1 MPQNASFGP
10 AGKQAE
16 REIVMGVDEFE
27 TIRLIDLEGLTQE
40 ACAAQMGVGRTT
52 VQAILGSA
60 RQKLAQCLV
69 GGMGLDHCRGRLCIV
84 PRGCP
89 WLRPRLPAGPA
100 VRLRHGADATK
111 TERFEE
117 ETTMRIAVTY
127 EDGKVFQHFGHTEQ
141 FKLDDV
147 EEGQVKA
154 TEVISTDGN
163 GHGALA
169 RFLQEH
175 KVDTLICGGI
185 GGGAQQALA
194 LAGINLYGGVKGDA
208 DQAVAD
214 CWPASWP
221 MILRPGATITT
232 MPTGRTMIAMATA
245 IPAAAIAAPTNKREA
260 DFRSAPGAAGAR
272 SAH

>member
-52 VQAILGSA
+52 VQAIYGSA

-69 GGMGLDHCRGRLCIV
+69 GGMGLTIAGGDYVLCQGDA
-84 PRGCP
+84 PGCGRGC
-89 WLRPRLPAGPA
+89 RQGRRCGY
-100 VRLRHGADATK
+100 RHGADATK

-127 EDGKVFQHFGHTEQ
+127 EDGKV
-141 FKLDDV
+141 
-147 EEGQVKA
+147 KA
-154 TEVISTDGN
+154 TEVISTDVN

-175 KVDTLICGGI
+175 EVDTLICGGI

-214 CWPASWP
+214 LLAGKLAYDPQARCDHYDHAH
-221 MILRPGATITT
+221 GADHDCHGHGHTC
-232 MPTGRTMIAMATA
+232 GGHC
-245 IPAAAIAAPTNKREA
+245 
-260 DFRSAPGAAGAR
+260 GA
-272 SAH
+272 HE

>member
-52 VQAILGSA
+52 VQAIYGSA

-69 GGMGLDHCRGRLCIV
+69 GGMGLTIAGGDYVLCQGDA
-84 PRGCP
+84 PGCGRGC
-89 WLRPRLPAGPA
+89 RLG
-100 VRLRHGADATK
+100 RRCGYRHGADATK

-141 FKLDDV
+141 FKLYDV

-175 KVDTLICGGI
+175 EVDTLICGGI

-214 CWPASWP
+214 LLAGKLAYDPQARCDHHDHAH
-221 MILRPGATITT
+221 RADHDCHGHGHTCGGHCGAH
-232 MPTGRTMIAMATA
+232 
-245 IPAAAIAAPTNKREA
+245 E
-260 DFRSAPGAAGAR
+260 
-272 SAH
+272 

>member
-52 VQAILGSA
+52 VQAIYGSA

-69 GGMGLDHCRGRLCIV
+69 GGMGLTIAGGDYVLCQGDAPGCGRSCRQGRRC
-84 PRGCP
+84 GY
-89 WLRPRLPAGPA
+89 
-100 VRLRHGADATK
+100 RHGADATK

-141 FKLDDV
+141 FKLYDV

-175 KVDTLICGGI
+175 EVDTLICGGI

-214 CWPASWP
+214 LLADQLAYDPQARCDHHDHAH
-221 MILRPGATITT
+221 RADHDCHGHGHTCGGHCGAH
-232 MPTGRTMIAMATA
+232 
-245 IPAAAIAAPTNKREA
+245 E
-260 DFRSAPGAAGAR
+260 
-272 SAH
+272 

>member
-1 MPQNASFGP
+1 MPRPIRCRRICELPRNVAFGP
-10 AGKQAE
+10 MGKQAE
-16 REIVMGVDEFE
+16 KGIVMGVDEFE

-52 VQAILGSA
+52 AQAIYGSA

-69 GGMGLDHCRGRLCIV
+69 EGMALTIHGGDYVLCQGDA
-84 PRGCP
+84 PGCGRGC
-89 WLRPRLPAGPA
+89 RQGRRCGY
-100 VRLRHGADATK
+100 RHGADATK

-141 FKLDDV
+141 FKLYDV

-214 CWPASWP
+214 LLAEQLAYDPQARCDHHDHAH
-221 MILRPGATITT
+221 GADHDCHGHGHTC
-232 MPTGRTMIAMATA
+232 GGHC
-245 IPAAAIAAPTNKREA
+245 
-260 DFRSAPGAAGAR
+260 GA
-272 SAH
+272 HE